1 MARTPFARALRAV
14 GALAALTLT
23 IPLVACGQSGGEQ
36 RAWVKRMQAA
46 PGVESVEWRYHDN
59 WPTARSYHEARVVVS
74 PQFTVADAEEF
85 ARLSCEGGE
94 RIDQI
99 SVQAQGS
106 SQLHEAAMP
115 DLIGGCFDA
124 DQLVRYA
131 TVLESIQLVTTNTSA
146 PITAFVRSFSPEA
159 VDQGIPAAKV
169 PFEVHIDSG
178 DEEMFALLQ
187 EIRARNVGNPL
198 VFIGTGGLGDDQPL
212 TVEVPASYDLSPVLS
227 LLRRAFDV
235 PHRGVT
241 LSEAGIQIK
250 LRSERADDP
259 TLLTLEQD
267 AAAAG
272 IALSVVASGSAGT
285 GDENAAFD
293 ALLSGLQSITG
304 VQSAEAPYR
313 NEDGFGRLAVRVDSE
328 DAAQQALELII
339 SSDPLAN
346 NIKVEATHEPWTV
359 TLVEG
364 GLNNPNAAV
373 AFTKLMQARSKI
385 PPAEKTEL
393 VVAADELLVR
403 LSLNDSASKHE
414 VDEAR
419 AKLQELVDASPIDSI
434 TLSSHRSTEDLK

>member
-1 MARTPFARALRAV
+1 MARTPFASALRAV

-36 RAWVKRMQAA
+36 RGWVKRMQAA
-46 PGVESVEWRYHDN
+46 PGVESVEWQYHDN
-59 WPTARSYHEARVVVS
+59 WPTARSFHEARVVVS
-74 PQFTVADAEEF
+74 PQFTVADAEAL

-99 SVQAQGS
+99 SVQTQGS
-106 SQLHEAAMP
+106 DQLHEAAMP
-115 DLIGGCFDA
+115 DLIGSCFDA
-124 DQLVRYA
+124 EQLVRYA
-131 TVLESIQLVTTNTSA
+131 TVLESVQLVTTSASA

-159 VDQGIPAAKV
+159 VDEGTPAAKI

-187 EIRARNVGNPL
+187 EIRARNIDSPL

-212 TVEVPASYDLSPVLS
+212 NVEVPGGYDLSPVLS

-241 LSEAGIQIK
+241 FSEAGIQIK
-250 LRSERADDP
+250 LRSARTDDP
-259 TLLTLEQD
+259 TLITLEQD
-267 AAAAG
+267 AEAAG

-293 ALLSGLQSITG
+293 TLLNGLQGISG

-313 NEDGFGRLAVRVDSE
+313 SEDGFGRLTVRVDSE
-328 DAAQQALELII
+328 DAAYQALELIL
-339 SSDPLAN
+339 SSEPLAKN
-346 NIKVEATHEPWTV
+346 VEIEATHEPWSV
-359 TLVEG
+359 ALVEG
-364 GLNNPNAAV
+364 GLNNPEAPI

-385 PPAEKTEL
+385 PAAEKTKL
-393 VVAADELLVR
+393 VVAADELLVQ
-403 LSLNDSASKHE
+403 LSLKDSASKNE
-414 VDEAR
+414 VSDAR

-434 TLSSHRSTEDLK
+434 TLRSQRSTEDLK